1 MANSLGKTAGV
12 PAIAAVPGDD
22 VGGIDAVHGGR
33 RLPQV
38 ADDAPAGRD
47 DVDATMWTTI
57 WESRRLRGSRN
68 ILAKG
73 ASRVQ
78 IDFHGYRPSDLTRN
92 GLLIKIV
99 QQCWEMGETELRLI
113 HGHGRARGKS
123 PGFVNTNTGGF
134 GLLIRRILRNK
145 RKLRQWIKYTT
156 LDCRQWGMTRVKL
169 KANPAPSRTSLD
181 PGLIED
187 RRHLAHLDWH
197 QRDPSPPNGTPG
209 EIKAVATAPENEGLP
224 R

>member
-1 MANSLGKTAGV
+1 M
-12 PAIAAVPGDD
+12 
-22 VGGIDAVHGGR
+22 
-33 RLPQV
+33 
-38 ADDAPAGRD
+38 
-47 DVDATMWTTI
+47 
-57 WESRRLRGSRN
+57 
-68 ILAKG
+68 
-73 ASRVQ
+73 Q
-78 IDFHGYRPSDLTRN
+78 IDLHGYRPSEIMRN

-134 GLLIRRILRNK
+134 GLMIRSILRKK

-169 KANPAPSRTSLD
+169 KSNPAPSRTSLD
-181 PGLIED
+181 PGLVED
-187 RRHLAHLDWH
+187 RRHLAGLDWPE
-197 QRDPSPPNGTPG
+197 RDASRPNGAPG
-209 EIKAVATAPENEGLP
+209 EIEAVATAATGDGLP